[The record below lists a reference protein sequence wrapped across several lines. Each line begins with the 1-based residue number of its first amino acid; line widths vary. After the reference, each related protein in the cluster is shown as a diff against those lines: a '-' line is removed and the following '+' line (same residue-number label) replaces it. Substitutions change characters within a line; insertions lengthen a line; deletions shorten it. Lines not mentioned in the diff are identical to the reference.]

1 MTITVDATF
10 VSGVLRPDQ
19 PLPLAENSRVRIV
32 VESAESAVDRTA
44 GILPWKGDP
53 ALLERIAMDPE
64 FGISEAP

>member
-10 VSGVLRPDQ
+10 ENGVLRPDR
-19 PLPLAENSRVRIV
+19 PLALPDNARVRLV
-32 VESAESAVDRTA
+32 VQSDASAVDRTA

-53 ALLERIAMDPE
+53 AQLEQIALEPE

>member
-10 VSGVLRPDQ
+10 ENGVLRPDQ
-19 PLPLAENSRVRIV
+19 PLPLADHSRVRII
-32 VESAESAVDRTA
+32 VESSASAVDRTA

-53 ALLERIAMDPE
+53 ALLERIAVDPE